1 MDQVSGNFLWIPPF
15 GGAWLTQV
23 TLGAVSDDPFV
34 GNAPHGVLFFFFRAY
49 SLGSPPG
56 TSAYWFGSGFLPLG
70 IAHDLPSLARW
81 GSGVDPGKQLVPSP
95 ADAAGGHLNRPG
107 QTARVGIAADR
118 ELVDA
123 EQNADVRGGQERRAI
138 GDRRIRNQHHATTI
152 GRHFLAE
159 IVRSSDCCKPTE
171 NVTLNIASCRFV
183 SLSAGLLRGRPTQR
197 ERTLLLSF

>member
-1 MDQVSGNFLWIPPF
+1 MGICRSPLDMDQVSGNFLCIAPF

-34 GNAPHGVLFFFFRAY
+34 GNAPHGVLFFFFPRVLTGI
-49 SLGSPPG
+49 S
-56 TSAYWFGSGFLPLG
+56 TRHKRDWFGSGFLPLG

-118 ELVDA
+118 A
-123 EQNADVRGGQERRAI
+123 PSTPSRMPTSAAVRSGGQLAI
-138 GDRRIRNQHHATTI
+138 EEYETSTMPPQ
-152 GRHFLAE
+152 
-159 IVRSSDCCKPTE
+159 
-171 NVTLNIASCRFV
+171 
-183 SLSAGLLRGRPTQR
+183 
-197 ERTLLLSF
+197 